1 MSKINIRSFSNEN
14 EDGAPDL
21 VGITTFSATSYFVP
35 TRGTTD
41 QRPSDHVEVGSLRY
55 NYDTKNLEFYR
66 GKTIGWASFEL
77 IDPDLDGGTRALFG
91 GGYTPSTTNVV
102 DFITMSSLGDAQD
115 FGDMSD
121 INMSKGST
129 ASRTRAIWAG
139 GNSEPASNV
148 DKIHHVTI
156 TSKGDTTEVTGILT
170 VARRSTTGVSDGSRA
185 IFAGGRTPTTQNVI
199 DYFNIA
205 SLGAANDFGDISRA
219 SSVSMGA
226 LQSSTR
232 GCWGG
237 GYTPSINS
245 ISYITMSTLGNS
257 ADFGDLLFASGQTTG
272 ASNSVRGLYNGDTD
286 INYITI
292 ATTGNAQDFGDLS
305 ANSAYPTGAASP
317 TRAVFHI
324 GSAHPSVVNT
334 IEYVQIMS
342 TGNALD
348 FGDLTQGR
356 QMRSSACS
364 NGHGGL

>member
-35 TRGTTD
+35 TRGTTA

-55 NYDTKNLEFYR
+55 NTDTRNLEYYR
-66 GKTIGWASFEL
+66 GKTIGWNSFEL

-121 INMSKGST
+121 LNMSKGST

-156 TSKGDTTEVTGILT
+156 SSKGDTTEVSSILT

-185 IFAGGRTPTTQNVI
+185 IFAGGRTPTAQNVI
-199 DYFNIA
+199 DHFSIA
-205 SLGAANDFGDISRA
+205 SLGAASDFGDISRA
-219 SSVSMGA
+219 STISMGA

-245 ISYITMSTLGNS
+245 ISYITMSTLGDS
-257 ADFGDLLFASGQTTG
+257 LDFGDLLFASGQTTG

-292 ATTGNAQDFGDLS
+292 ATTGNAQDFGDLNT
-305 ANSAYPTGAASP
+305 NSGYPTGAASP

-356 QMRSSACS
+356 QMRSGACS